1 MYVYVCES
9 WWRVSPTR
17 NVWAHGS
24 WTYTLSCIYKHI
36 QYIFILVWLHTC
48 LRMSC
53 SACIY
58 VQFWGWINQV
68 GPTNRP
74 GLPWL
79 QGGPNPCS
87 TPASSAWTPARVNHQ
102 LFSAGGIYSVSLSDL
117 YIYIWRLFWDSIS
130 HLAYQLAFYLAS
142 YLTYTQTLWHFVWH
156 IFWHFIWH
164 SVWLSDIYFDI
175 LHDLLSDTYSDIHFD
190 ILNLALHLAFGA
202 SGAQSEGSPL
212 MAPTHNLPT
221 CINPTC
227 SPTQNQFPLYFEFHD
242 IDLIWLARYSTIH
255 LDTDLG
261 WLIWESLYKEI
272 HYTKSG
278 KLMICLP
285 KHMQSFRQ
293 GNYLVTNVVKHH
305 NNDVQSKY
313 S

>member
-9 WWRVSPTR
+9 WCRVSPTR

-102 LFSAGGIYSVSLSDL
+102 LLSAGGIYSVSLSDIYIII
-117 YIYIWRLFWDSIS
+117 YIYINYIFDVYSEILSHIS
-130 HLAYQLAFYLAS
+130 H
-142 YLTYTQTLWHFVWH
+142 TN
-156 IFWHFIWH
+156 WHFIWH
-164 SVWLSDIYFDI
+164 PTWHTLRHCDILSDIYSDILFDI
-175 LHDLLSDTYSDIHFD
+175 LSDCLTY
-190 ILNLALHLAFGA
+190 ILIFY
-202 SGAQSEGSPL
+202 
-212 MAPTHNLPT
+212 MT
-221 CINPTC
+221 
-227 SPTQNQFPLYFEFHD
+227 F
-242 IDLIWLARYSTIH
+242 
-255 LDTDLG
+255 
-261 WLIWESLYKEI
+261 
-272 HYTKSG
+272 
-278 KLMICLP
+278 CLTYILTYILT
-285 KHMQSFRQ
+285 F
-293 GNYLVTNVVKHH
+293 
-305 NNDVQSKY
+305 
-313 S
+313 

>member
-1 MYVYVCES
+1 MNEWMYDCMYQCMNVWKSEWMHLWIFESTSLWILYVYVYVKDCKSMCKYVYVCTCMYMYVYVCICMYMYVYVCICMYMYVYVCES

-24 WTYTLSCIYKHI
+24 WTYTLSYVYKHI

-102 LFSAGGIYSVSLSDL
+102 LLSAGGIYSVSLSDI
-117 YIYIWRLFWDSIS
+117 YIIIYIYKLYIWRLFWDSIS

-175 LHDLLSDTYSDIHFD
+175 LHDLLSDIYSDIHFD
-190 ILNLALHLAFGA
+190 ILNLALHLAF
-202 SGAQSEGSPL
+202 
-212 MAPTHNLPT
+212 
-221 CINPTC
+221 
-227 SPTQNQFPLYFEFHD
+227 
-242 IDLIWLARYSTIH
+242 
-255 LDTDLG
+255 
-261 WLIWESLYKEI
+261 
-272 HYTKSG
+272 
-278 KLMICLP
+278 
-285 KHMQSFRQ
+285 
-293 GNYLVTNVVKHH
+293 
-305 NNDVQSKY
+305 
-313 S
+313 